1 MTDESELPAGAD
13 AATDDAVTADAAT
26 DDARSLVTRLL
37 ARDASLWP
45 EGNVSANRLGWLDS
59 PRRMIAEARAL
70 AAWADGIDQP
80 KVVLLGMGGS
90 SLGPA
95 VLESVRASL
104 DRNGTSR
111 RRLQVCD
118 TTHPATVGALD
129 LSDAFVLV
137 SSKSGTT
144 LEPNALLAHAWSQM
158 SDPARYAAITD
169 PGTPLAKLAAER
181 GFARCFENPPDI
193 GGRYS
198 VLSYFGMVPAA
209 LIGYD
214 VTELC
219 ERALGADLDE
229 AAGLGMTM
237 GEEARDGRDKVTVV
251 VPPAFGSFGLWV
263 EQLIAESTGKHGTG
277 CVPVPTVDP
286 EDGPDRHVV
295 PLHPRDAGDLGEQFF
310 RWEVATALCG
320 HVLGLDPFDEPNVAE
335 SKKNTNDVL
344 GSLPL
349 PEVATSPPAGV
360 LGWLARAVRPGD
372 YVSLQAYVPFGHDAE
387 LEALRRKVRDHLG
400 GMAVTA
406 GYGPRFLHSTG
417 QLHKGGPNTVVAVQI
432 VSAGAAAEVPVP
444 GFGYD
449 FGTLIAAQSIG
460 DHRSLE
466 AHERRVV
473 RVAVDALA
481 DIA

>member
-1 MTDESELPAGAD
+1 MI
-13 AATDDAVTADAAT
+13 
-26 DDARSLVTRLL
+26 DDARALVTRLL
-37 ARDASLWP
+37 ERDAGLWP
-45 EGNVSANRLGWLDS
+45 EGNVAPTRLGWLDS
-59 PRRMIAEARAL
+59 PRRMLAEASEL
-70 AAWADGIDQP
+70 ASWARGIEQAT
-80 KVVLLGMGGS
+80 VVLLGMGGS

-95 VLESVRASL
+95 VLGAVRAATGDPKGSAQ
-104 DRNGTSR
+104 GA
-111 RRLQVCD
+111 RRLVVCD

-144 LEPNALLAHAWSQM
+144 LEPNALLAQAWEQLPE
-158 SDPARYAAITD
+158 PARYAAITD

-214 VTELC
+214 VAELC
-219 ERALGADLDE
+219 ERALGTDLDE

-237 GEEARDGRDKVTVV
+237 GEEARDGRDKVTIV
-251 VPPAFGSFGLWV
+251 VPEAFGSFGLWV
-263 EQLIAESTGKHGTG
+263 EQLIAESTGKRGTG
-277 CVPVPTVDP
+277 CVPVPTVEP

-295 PLHPRDAGDLGEQFF
+295 PLHPRDGSDLGEQFY

-320 HVLGLDPFDEPNVAE
+320 HVLGIDPFDEPNVAE

-344 GSLPL
+344 ANLPL
-349 PEVATSPPAGV
+349 PDVRAEAPERVLEWLSAT
-360 LGWLARAVRPGD
+360 VRPGD

-387 LEALRRKVRDHLG
+387 LEALRRTVRDHLG
-400 GMAVTA
+400 GTAVTA

-432 VSAGAAAEVPVP
+432 VSDAPGPEVPVP

-449 FGTLIAAQSIG
+449 FGTLIGAQSIG
-460 DHRSLE
+460 DHRSLV
-466 AHERRVV
+466 AHERRVL
-473 RVAVDALA
+473 RVGVDELG